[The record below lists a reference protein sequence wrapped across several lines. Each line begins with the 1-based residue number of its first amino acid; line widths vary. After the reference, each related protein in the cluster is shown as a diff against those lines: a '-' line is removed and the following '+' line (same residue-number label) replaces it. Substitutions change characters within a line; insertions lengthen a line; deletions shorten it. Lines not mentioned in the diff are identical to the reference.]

1 MQALVMAGGLGSRLR
16 PLTDEVPKPLLP
28 IGGRP
33 ILELILRQLRSAG
46 VTEVYISLGYK
57 AELIRAYVADGRR
70 LGIHVRYVD
79 EPTPLGTA
87 GALGFVKDDVRA
99 PLLVM
104 NGDILTKLDFRA
116 FHDQHVASG
125 AAITL
130 GVREDQYQ
138 IPFGLV
144 ETENG
149 LVAGIREKPIQK
161 YLVSAGIYVMSPEA
175 IGCVAPGERLDV
187 PDLIND
193 VVGRGWP
200 VRYHVIRE
208 KWIDIGAMEDF
219 HRANE
224 EREEWVKEAA
234 ADPLRPAGPG

>member
-1 MQALVMAGGLGSRLR
+1 MAGGLGSRLR

-33 ILELILRQLRSAG
+33 ILELILRQLREAG
-46 VTEVYISLGYK
+46 ADEVYISVGYK

-70 LGIHVRYVD
+70 LGLRVHYID

-87 GALGFVKDDVRA
+87 GALGYLKRDVRG

-116 FHDQHVASG
+116 FHQGHVAAN
-125 AAITL
+125 AALTL
-130 GVREDQYQ
+130 GVREDRYQ

-144 ETENG
+144 ETSNG
-149 LVAGIREKPIQK
+149 LVTKIREKPVQE
-161 YLVSAGIYVMSPEA
+161 YLVSAGIYVMSPPVIDA
-175 IGCVAPGERLDV
+175 VSPGVRLDV

-193 VVGRGWP
+193 LVSRGER

-208 KWIDIGAMEDF
+208 KWIDIGALEDF

-224 EREEWVKEAA
+224 ERDEWTSSHDAR
-234 ADPLRPAGPG
+234 RPGRPPT

>member
-1 MQALVMAGGLGSRLR
+1 MAGGLGSRLR

-33 ILELILRQLRSAG
+33 ILEIILYQLRDAG
-46 VTEVYISLGYK
+46 VDEVYISLGYK
-57 AELIRAYVADGRR
+57 GELIRAYVGDGRR
-70 LGIHVRYVD
+70 VGLRVRYVD

-87 GALGFVKDDVRA
+87 GALGYVKDGVRG

-104 NGDILTKLDFRA
+104 NGDILTKLDLRA
-116 FHDQHVASG
+116 FHEGHVSAEAG
-125 AAITL
+125 ITL
-130 GVREDQYQ
+130 GVREDLYQ

-144 ETENG
+144 ETQNG
-149 LVAGIREKPIQK
+149 LVARIREKPVQE
-161 YLVSAGIYVMSPEA
+161 YLVSAGIYVMSPKA
-175 IGCVAPGERLDV
+175 IERVMPGVRLDV

-193 VVGRGWP
+193 FVSRGGC
-200 VRYHVIRE
+200 VRYHLIRE

-224 EREEWVKEAA
+224 ERQEWVASA
-234 ADPLRPAGPG
+234 PRSPRRS

>member
-1 MQALVMAGGLGSRLR
+1 MAGGLGTRLR
-16 PLTDEVPKPLLP
+16 PLTDEVPKALLP

-33 ILELILRQLRSAG
+33 ILELILLQLRQAG
-46 VTEVYISLGYK
+46 AEEVYISVGYK

-70 LGIHVRYVD
+70 LGLPVRYVD

-87 GALGFVKDDVRA
+87 GALGFVKSEVRG

-116 FHDQHVASG
+116 FHQCHVASG
-125 AAITL
+125 ADITL
-130 GVREDQYQ
+130 GVREDRYQ
-138 IPFGLV
+138 VPFGLV
-144 ETENG
+144 ETADG
-149 LVAGIREKPIQK
+149 LVTRVREKPVHEF
-161 YLVSAGIYVMSPEA
+161 LVSAGIYVMSP
-175 IGCVAPGERLDV
+175 GVAESVQAGVRLDV

-193 VVGRGWP
+193 VADRGGR

-208 KWIDIGAMEDF
+208 KWIDIGALADF

-224 EREEWVKEAA
+224 ERETWV
-234 ADPLRPAGPG
+234 DGS

>member
-33 ILELILRQLRSAG
+33 ILELILLQLRQAG
-46 VTEVYISLGYK
+46 IDEVFISVGYK
-57 AELIRAYVADGRR
+57 AELIRGYFADGKR
-70 LGIHVRYVD
+70 LGLQVRYVD
-79 EPTPLGTA
+79 EPSPLGTA
-87 GALGFVKDDVRA
+87 GALGYIKNEVRDA
-99 PLLVM
+99 ILVM

-116 FHDQHVASG
+116 FQNGHVTSN

-130 GVREDQYQ
+130 GVREDRYQ
-138 IPFGLV
+138 VPFGLV
-144 ETENG
+144 ETNNG
-149 LVAGIREKPIQK
+149 VVTRIREKPVHEF
-161 YLVSAGIYVMSPEA
+161 LVSAGIYVMSPHV
-175 IGCVAPGERLDV
+175 VAGVQPGVRLDV

-193 VVGRGWP
+193 VAARGGC

-208 KWIDIGAMEDF
+208 KWIDIGALADF

-224 EREEWVKEAA
+224 EREDWVAA
-234 ADPLRPAGPG
+234 G

>member
-33 ILELILRQLRSAG
+33 ILELILRQLRAAG
-46 VTEVYISLGYK
+46 VDEVYISLGYK

-70 LGIHVRYVD
+70 LGVRVRYVD

-87 GALGFVKDDVRA
+87 GALGYVKQHVRE
-99 PLLVM
+99 PLLIM

-116 FHDQHVASG
+116 FHQGHVAEG

-130 GVREDQYQ
+130 GVREDRHQ

-144 ETENG
+144 ETHNG
-149 LVAGIREKPIQK
+149 LVLKIREKPVQE

-175 IGCVAPGERLDV
+175 IASVTPGARLDV

-193 VVGRGWP
+193 VVSRGGR

-224 EREEWVKEAA
+224 ERDEWITDAVSAKA
-234 ADPLRPAGPG
+234 RPS

>member
-1 MQALVMAGGLGSRLR
+1 MAGGMGSRLR

-28 IGGRP
+28 IGGQP
-33 ILELILRQLRSAG
+33 ILELILRQLRAAG
-46 VTEVYISLGYK
+46 VDEVYISLGYK

-70 LGIHVRYVD
+70 LGLRVRYVD
-79 EPTPLGTA
+79 EPSPLGTA
-87 GALGFVKDDVRA
+87 GALGYVKDEVRG

-104 NGDILTKLDFRA
+104 NGDILTKLDFRR
-116 FHDQHVASG
+116 FHQDHVVAG

-130 GVREDQYQ
+130 GVREDRYQ

-149 LVAGIREKPIQK
+149 LVAKIREKPVQV
-161 YLVSAGIYVMSPEA
+161 YLVSAGIYVMSRES
-175 IGCVAPGERLDV
+175 IQSVAPGVRLDV

-193 VVGRGWP
+193 VVGRGGR
-200 VRYHVIRE
+200 VRYHVIQE
-208 KWIDIGAMEDF
+208 KWIDIGALEDF

-224 EREEWVKEAA
+224 ERDDWVG
-234 ADPLRPAGPG
+234 RPE

>member
-33 ILELILRQLRSAG
+33 ILELILHQLRHAG
-46 VTEVYISLGYK
+46 VDEVYISVGYK
-57 AELIRAYVADGRR
+57 QELIRAYIADGRR
-70 LGIHVRYVD
+70 FGLHVRYVD

-87 GALGFVKDDVRA
+87 GALGYLKEDVQG

-104 NGDILTKLDFRA
+104 NGDILTKLDFRT
-116 FHDQHVASG
+116 FHENHVAAG
-125 AAITL
+125 AMVTL
-130 GVREDQYQ
+130 GVREDRYQ

-144 ETENG
+144 ETQNG
-149 LVAGIREKPIQK
+149 LVSQIREKPVQE

-175 IGCVAPGERLDV
+175 IQTLTPGVRIDV

-193 VVGRGWP
+193 VVQRGGR

-208 KWIDIGAMEDF
+208 KWIDIGALADF

-224 EREEWVKEAA
+224 EPDEWAPV
-234 ADPLRPAGPG
+234 G

>member
-1 MQALVMAGGLGSRLR
+1 MAGGLGSRLR

-33 ILELILRQLRSAG
+33 ILEIILHQLRDAG
-46 VTEVYISLGYK
+46 VDEVYISLGYK
-57 AELIRAYVADGRR
+57 GELIRAYVGDGRR
-70 LGIHVRYVD
+70 VGLRVRYVD

-87 GALGFVKDDVRA
+87 GALGYVKDGVRG

-116 FHDQHVASG
+116 FHEGHVRAEAG
-125 AAITL
+125 ITL
-130 GVREDQYQ
+130 GVREDRYQ

-144 ETENG
+144 ETQNG
-149 LVAGIREKPIQK
+149 LVARIREKPVQE

-175 IGCVAPGERLDV
+175 IERVMPGVRLDV

-193 VVGRGWP
+193 FVSRGGC
-200 VRYHVIRE
+200 VRYHLIRD

-224 EREEWVKEAA
+224 ERHEWVASA
-234 ADPLRPAGPG
+234 PRSARPS

>member
-1 MQALVMAGGLGSRLR
+1 MAGGLGSRLR

-33 ILELILRQLRSAG
+33 ILELILVQLRETG
-46 VTEVYISLGYK
+46 VDEVFISLGYK
-57 AELIRAYVADGRR
+57 GELIRAYIADGRR
-70 LGIHVRYVD
+70 LGLRVNYVE

-87 GALGFVKDDVRA
+87 GALGYVKEAVRD

-104 NGDILTKLDFRA
+104 NGDILTKLDFGA
-116 FHDQHVASG
+116 FYQGHLGGDAW
-125 AAITL
+125 ITL

-149 LVAGIREKPIQK
+149 LVSKIREKPVHK
-161 YLVSAGIYVMSPEA
+161 FLVSAGIYVMSPSA
-175 IGCVAPGERLDV
+175 IERVTPGVRLDV

-193 VVGRGWP
+193 VVSRAGR

-208 KWIDIGAMEDF
+208 KWIDIGALEDF

-224 EREEWVKEAA
+224 EPGEWVGEPVRESAA
-234 ADPLRPAGPG
+234 RAAPRRNLS

>member
-1 MQALVMAGGLGSRLR
+1 MAGGLGSRLR

-33 ILELILRQLRSAG
+33 ILELILGQLRSAG
-46 VTEVYISLGYK
+46 VDEVYISVGYK
-57 AELIRAYVADGRR
+57 AELIRSYVSDGRR
-70 LGIHVRYVD
+70 LGVRVRYVE

-87 GALGFVKDDVRA
+87 GALGYVKAAVRG

-116 FHDQHVASG
+116 FHDAHVAEN
-125 AAITL
+125 AAVTL
-130 GVREDQYQ
+130 GVREDEYQ

-144 ETENG
+144 ETQNG
-149 LVAGIREKPIQK
+149 LVSQIREKPVQR

-175 IGCVAPGERLDV
+175 IERVVPGVRLDV

-193 VVGRGWP
+193 VVAGGGR

-208 KWIDIGAMEDF
+208 KWIDIGALEDF

-224 EREEWVKEAA
+224 EPDQWVGD
-234 ADPLRPAGPG
+234 DPPGSPRISK

>member
-1 MQALVMAGGLGSRLR
+1 MQALLMAGGLGTRLR

-33 ILELILRQLRSAG
+33 ILELILRQLRDAG
-46 VTEVYISLGYK
+46 AEEVYISLGYK

-70 LGIHVRYVD
+70 LGLRVRYVD
-79 EPTPLGTA
+79 EPSPLGTA
-87 GALGFVKDDVRA
+87 GALGYVKNDVRG

-116 FHDQHVASG
+116 FHRDHVAAG

-130 GVREDQYQ
+130 GVREDRYQ

-149 LVAGIREKPIQK
+149 LVAKIREKPVQV

-175 IGCVAPGERLDV
+175 IASVAPGVRLDV

-193 VVGRGWP
+193 VVSRGGR
-200 VRYHVIRE
+200 VRYHVIKE
-208 KWIDIGAMEDF
+208 KWIDIGALEDF

-224 EREEWVKEAA
+224 ERDEWV
-234 ADPLRPAGPG
+234 G

>member
-33 ILELILRQLRSAG
+33 ILELILRQLRDAG
-46 VTEVYISLGYK
+46 VDEVYISLGYK
-57 AELIRAYVADGRR
+57 AELIRAYIADGRR
-70 LGIHVRYVD
+70 LGLRVRYVD

-87 GALGFVKDDVRA
+87 GALGYVKQNIRG

-116 FHDQHVASG
+116 FHQEHVAAG

-130 GVREDQYQ
+130 GVREDHYQ

-144 ETENG
+144 ETQDG
-149 LVAGIREKPIQK
+149 LVLKVREKPVQE

-175 IGCVAPGERLDV
+175 IASVAPGKRLDV

-193 VVGRGWP
+193 VVTRGGR

-208 KWIDIGAMEDF
+208 KWIDIGALEDF
-219 HRANE
+219 RRAKE
-224 EREEWVKEAA
+224 EEDQWVEDA
-234 ADPLRPAGPG
+234 PPGFSDSA

>member
-1 MQALVMAGGLGSRLR
+1 MAGGLGSRLR

-33 ILELILRQLRSAG
+33 ILEIILHQLRDAG
-46 VTEVYISLGYK
+46 VDEVYISLGYK
-57 AELIRAYVADGRR
+57 GELIRAYVGDGRR
-70 LGIHVRYVD
+70 VGLRVRYVD

-87 GALGFVKDDVRA
+87 GALGYVKDGVRG

-116 FHDQHVASG
+116 FHEGHVSAEAG
-125 AAITL
+125 ITL
-130 GVREDQYQ
+130 GVREDRYQ

-144 ETENG
+144 ETQNG
-149 LVAGIREKPIQK
+149 LVARIREKPVQE
-161 YLVSAGIYVMSPEA
+161 YLVSAGIYVMSPNA
-175 IGCVAPGERLDV
+175 IERVMPGVRLDV

-193 VVGRGWP
+193 FVSRSGC
-200 VRYHVIRE
+200 VRYHLIRD

-224 EREEWVKEAA
+224 ERHEWVASGPRSA
-234 ADPLRPAGPG
+234 RPS

>member
-1 MQALVMAGGLGSRLR
+1 MAGGLGSRLR

-33 ILELILRQLRSAG
+33 ILELILRQLRSAT
-46 VTEVYISLGYK
+46 VDEVFISLGYK

-70 LGIHVRYVD
+70 LGLRVRYID
-79 EPTPLGTA
+79 EPSPLGTA
-87 GALGFVKDDVRA
+87 GALGYVKQYVQG

-116 FHDQHVASG
+116 FHQEHVA
-125 AAITL
+125 AQAMITL
-130 GVREDQYQ
+130 GVREDRYQ

-144 ETENG
+144 ETQDG
-149 LVAGIREKPIQK
+149 LVVQIREKPVQE

-175 IGCVAPGERLDV
+175 IEGVLPGVRLNV
-187 PDLIND
+187 PDLINQ
-193 VVGRGWP
+193 VVGRGGR

-224 EREEWVKEAA
+224 EPDEWV
-234 ADPLRPAGPG
+234 ADRASESRRPS

>member
-33 ILELILRQLRSAG
+33 ILELILLQLRHAG
-46 VTEVYISLGYK
+46 IDEVYISVGYK
-57 AELIRAYVADGRR
+57 AELIRGYVADGRR
-70 LGIHVRYVD
+70 LGLRVRYVD

-87 GALGFVKDDVRA
+87 GALGYVKQDVRG
-99 PLLVM
+99 PLLIM

-116 FHDQHVASG
+116 FHQGHVAAE

-130 GVREDQYQ
+130 GVREDRYQ

-144 ETENG
+144 ETQNG
-149 LVAGIREKPIQK
+149 LVSKIREKPVQE

-175 IGCVAPGERLDV
+175 MESVTPGARLDV

-193 VVGRGWP
+193 VVGRGGR

-219 HRANE
+219 HRANSE
-224 EREEWVKEAA
+224 NEAWVT
-234 ADPLRPAGPG
+234 GG

>member
-33 ILELILRQLRSAG
+33 ILELILLQLRHAG
-46 VTEVYISLGYK
+46 VEEVYISVGYK
-57 AELIRAYVADGRR
+57 AELIRAYFGDGKR
-70 LGIHVRYVD
+70 LGVQVRYID

-87 GALGFVKDDVRA
+87 GALGYIKDDVRG

-116 FHDQHVASG
+116 FHAGHVASE

-130 GVREDQYQ
+130 GVREDRYQ
-138 IPFGLV
+138 VPFGLV
-144 ETENG
+144 ETNNG
-149 LVAGIREKPIQK
+149 VVTRIREKPVHEF
-161 YLVSAGIYVMSPEA
+161 LVSAGIYVMSRPA
-175 IGCVAPGERLDV
+175 IARVQPGVRLDV

-193 VVGRGWP
+193 IAADGGC

-208 KWIDIGAMEDF
+208 KWIDIGAMADF
-219 HRANE
+219 QRANE
-224 EREEWVKEAA
+224 EQEQWVAA
-234 ADPLRPAGPG
+234 I

>member
-1 MQALVMAGGLGSRLR
+1 MAGGLGSRLR

-46 VTEVYISLGYK
+46 VDEVYISVGYK
-57 AELIRAYVADGRR
+57 AELIRSYISDGRR
-70 LGIHVRYVD
+70 LGIRVRYVD

-87 GALGFVKDDVRA
+87 GALGYVKADVCG

-116 FHDQHVASG
+116 FHEGHVAAS
-125 AAITL
+125 AAVTL

-144 ETENG
+144 ETQNG
-149 LVAGIREKPIQK
+149 LVSQIREKPVQR
-161 YLVSAGIYVMSPEA
+161 YLVSAGIYVMSREA
-175 IGCVAPGERLDV
+175 IECVAPGVRLDV

-193 VVGRGWP
+193 VVARGER

-224 EREEWVKEAA
+224 EREQWVGDSA
-234 ADPLRPAGPG
+234 PLSSPR

>member
-1 MQALVMAGGLGSRLR
+1 MAGGLGSRLR

-33 ILELILRQLRSAG
+33 ILELILCQLRAAG
-46 VTEVYISLGYK
+46 VDEVYISLGYK
-57 AELIRAYVADGRR
+57 GELIRAYIADGRR
-70 LGIHVRYVD
+70 LGLPVRYIE

-87 GALGFVKDDVRA
+87 GALGYVKQNVRG

-116 FHDQHVASG
+116 FHREHVAAG

-130 GVREDQYQ
+130 GVREDRYQ

-144 ETENG
+144 ETHDG
-149 LVAGIREKPIQK
+149 LVLKIREKPMQE

-175 IGCVAPGERLDV
+175 IASVLPGKRLDV

-193 VVGRGWP
+193 VVTRGGR

-208 KWIDIGAMEDF
+208 KWIDIGALEDF
-219 HRANE
+219 HRANDE
-224 EREEWVKEAA
+224 EEVWVDDEAS
-234 ADPLRPAGPG
+234 G

>member
-1 MQALVMAGGLGSRLR
+1 MAGGLGSRLR

-33 ILELILRQLRSAG
+33 ILELILHQLRDAG
-46 VTEVYISLGYK
+46 VDEVYISIGYK

-70 LGIHVRYVD
+70 LGLRVRYVD

-87 GALGFVKDDVRA
+87 GALGYVKQDVRG

-116 FHDQHVASG
+116 FHAGHVAAG
-125 AAITL
+125 AVMTL
-130 GVREDQYQ
+130 GVREDQHQ

-144 ETENG
+144 ETQNG
-149 LVAGIREKPIQK
+149 LVAKITEKPIQA
-161 YLVSAGIYVMSPEA
+161 YLVSAGIYVMSPQA
-175 IGCVAPGERLDV
+175 IESVTPGVRLDV

-193 VVGRGWP
+193 VVARGGR

-208 KWIDIGAMEDF
+208 RWIDIGALEDF

-224 EREEWVKEAA
+224 DREEWVTDARRE
-234 ADPLRPAGPG
+234 RRGTS